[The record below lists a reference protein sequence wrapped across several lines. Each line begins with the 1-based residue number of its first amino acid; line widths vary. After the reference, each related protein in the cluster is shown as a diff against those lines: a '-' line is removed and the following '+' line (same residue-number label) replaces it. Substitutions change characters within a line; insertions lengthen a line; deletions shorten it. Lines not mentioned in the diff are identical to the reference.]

1 MSLFSVGSLVRIEHG
16 KPWKRTLTMTGIVK
30 SWSDGLLVLERTFPA
45 GGRYD
50 SLGDEKLAG
59 DHGLV
64 EIVGGSWVLRR
75 VYFRSDGQTIGEL
88 YNIQTPVVLQPGL
101 VRYTDLEV
109 DVVRRADGR
118 VEVVD
123 EEDLASAV
131 ALGGISPALAE
142 TALAIAHRLAAIL
155 RVGGDCQDADAE
167 LRLSLWER
175 PRAAR
180 VRVASRPITNPHPGP
195 LPEGEG
201 AS

>member
-1 MSLFSVGSLVRIEHG
+1 VSLFSVGSLVRIEHG

-131 ALGGISPALAE
+131 ALGGISPALSE

-155 RVGGDCQDADAE
+155 RVSGDWRDAGEAF
-167 LRLSLWER
+167 RLSHREREFLKSR
-175 PRAAR
+175 PRSGWPDAR
-180 VRVASRPITNPHPGP
+180 SP
-195 LPEGEG
+195 
-201 AS
+201 

>member
-1 MSLFSVGSLVRIEHG
+1 VSLFPVGSLVRIEHG

-30 SWSDGLLVLERTFPA
+30 NWSDGLLVLERTFPA

-64 EIVGGSWVLRR
+64 EVVGGSWVLRR
-75 VYFRSDGQTIGEL
+75 VYFRSHGQRIGEL

-109 DVVRRADGR
+109 DVVRRGDGC

-131 ALGGISPALAE
+131 ELGGISPVLSE

-155 RVGGDCQDADAE
+155 RADGDWREADAAY
-167 LRLSLWER
+167 RDI
-175 PRAAR
+175 AA
-180 VRVASRPITNPHPGP
+180 
-195 LPEGEG
+195 
-201 AS
+201 